1 MGATGNNNLDLTFF
15 TNDENGSL
23 LERFKRVLKT
33 TRYFDVL
40 VGYFRASGFFN
51 LYQSL
56 ENVEK
61 IRVIVGLKLDEHTWH
76 IYRHAREGAPLFHR
90 SKSQVRDQYRNELRT
105 EVQATDDNYETD
117 TGIRKFVEYI
127 RSGKLEMRVYPNQPI
142 HAKVYIMRKPEGDE
156 DFGRVITGS
165 SNFSFSGLHENLEF
179 NVELKQGYDVRFALD
194 KFEELWAKA
203 TDITEDFVSTI
214 QQETWVNDT
223 ITPYELYLK
232 FLYEYFKL
240 DLSYDY
246 DLIRDRYPE
255 GFMDLEYQRQAVVN
269 ALRIIDEHGG
279 VFISDVVG
287 LGKTYISAM
296 IAGQLEGHT
305 LVIASPAL
313 LDENNP
319 GSWPNVMRDF
329 SVQASYES
337 IGKLDRIDA
346 NRLRRIKNVIID
358 EAHAFRTETN
368 MTYEQLVK
376 ICHGKRVILVTATPY
391 NNRPSD
397 LHAQIRI
404 FQKGKQSTIPGLP
417 NIDDFFGKLESMIE
431 PGLREENFEEYIR
444 QTKEVARHIRARV
457 LKHLMVRR
465 TRTEIVNFFGDD
477 LNSQGLRFPT
487 VNPPQPLYYKMN
499 AAESRVFDLTLN
511 LLQNEFSYTR
521 YAPMLY
527 YKEKISEMERQSQR
541 NMMRFMKILL
551 VKRLESSF
559 HAFRKSLGRFIR
571 SYEFFIKLYDEG
583 DVYFSRKHLHKVFDL
598 IEAGDDEGVEKLLA
612 EGKAEKISA
621 DMFDPALRSALAA
634 DLDTLI
640 RIRTDWEGINR
651 DPKLQEFIHQLK
663 SDPVLKENKL
673 IVFTESKETAEYLK
687 QNLEP
692 HEPGRILMFTG
703 SSDHDLRREVIY
715 NFDNKSKERS
725 DQFRIL
731 ITTEV
736 LAEGVNLHRSN
747 VVVNYDIPWNPT
759 RMMQRVGRI
768 NRVDTPFD
776 TIYTYNFFP
785 SEEGNDAIRLQQIA
799 MTKINAFITLLG
811 ADAKLLTEM
820 EEIEQHELFNKLNAK
835 SSIEG
840 EDEDSPLTWLKVIRD
855 IMEKNPALFNRIATM
870 PIKAKSSVEANG
882 KIPGVFS
889 FIKKGSLE
897 KFCFCNRDMH
907 TNELD
912 FQEAAALLKAEP
924 ATPRAACDLEKF
936 YLMIGANLS
945 GFREALAFD
954 NDEEQTSKN
963 SSSFSKLQRQVKFL
977 LNTFEALPRPDRE
990 FLDKVQLRLR
1000 EGALPRQTVTNAY
1013 KEVAAALELNDLK
1026 GALKILLKTVPS
1038 ELLHDHVADELMKG
1052 KESEEVIL
1060 SLNLN
1065 GN

>member
-23 LERFKRVLKT
+23 LERFRRVLKT

-61 IRVIVGLKLDEHTWH
+61 IRVIVGLKLDEHTWD

-90 SKSQVRDQYRNELRT
+90 SKSQVRDQYKAELRN

-117 TGIRKFVEYI
+117 TGIRKFVEFI
-127 RSGKLEMRVYPNQPI
+127 LSGKLEMKVYPNQPI

-194 KFEELWAKA
+194 KFEELWAQA
-203 TDITEDFVSTI
+203 IDITEDFVSTV
-214 QQETWVNDT
+214 QHDTWVNDT
-223 ITPYELYLK
+223 ITPYQLYLK
-232 FLYEYFKL
+232 FLYEYFKP

-246 DLIRDRYPE
+246 DLMRDRYPE
-255 GFMDLEYQRQAVVN
+255 GFMDLEYQCQAVVN
-269 ALRIIDEHGG
+269 ALRIIEEHGG

-329 SVQASYES
+329 SVQATFES
-337 IGKLDRIDA
+337 IGKLDSIDA
-346 NRLRRIKNVIID
+346 NRLRRVKNVIID

-368 MTYEQLVK
+368 KTYARLAT
-376 ICHGKRVILVTATPY
+376 ICHGKKVILVTATPY

-397 LHAQIRI
+397 LLAQIRI

-417 NIDDFFGKLESMIE
+417 NIDAFFGRLEKLID

-444 QTKEVARHIRARV
+444 QTKEIARQIRGKV

-477 LNSQGLRFPT
+477 LTKQGLRFPE
-487 VNPPQPLYYKMN
+487 VNPPQPLYYRMN
-499 AAESRVFDLTLN
+499 AEESRVFDLTLS
-511 LLQNEFSYTR
+511 LLQNDFRYTR

-527 YKEKISEMERQSQR
+527 YRGTITEMERQSQR

-559 HAFRKSLGRFIR
+559 HAFRKSLDRFIR

-692 HEPGRILMFTG
+692 HEPGKILMFTG
-703 SSDHDLRREVIY
+703 SSDHELRREVIY

-820 EEIEQHELFNKLNAK
+820 EEIEQHELFNKLNSK
-835 SSIEG
+835 SSLEG
-840 EDEDSPLTWLKVIRD
+840 EEEDSPLVYLKEIRD
-855 IMEKNPALFNRIATM
+855 IMENDPALFNKIAAL
-870 PIKAKSSVEANG
+870 PVKAKSSVDRG
-882 KIPGVFS
+882 DKTSGVFS

-897 KFCFCNRDMH
+897 KFCFCGHDMR
-907 TNELD
+907 TGELD

-924 ATPRAACDLEKF
+924 DTPRASCDLEKF
-936 YLMIGANLS
+936 YLMIGANLA
-945 GFREALAFD
+945 GFRETLAKE
-954 NDEEQTSKN
+954 NDDERGTTNMSIY
-963 SSSFSKLQRQVKFL
+963 SKLQRQVKFL
-977 LNTFEALPRPDRE
+977 LGAFEALPGPDRE
-990 FLDKVQLRLR
+990 FLEMLLFRLR
-1000 EGALPRQTVTNAY
+1000 EGALPKQTATVAY
-1013 KEVAAALELNDLK
+1013 KEVAAALEQNDLK
-1026 GALKILLKTVPS
+1026 GAIKILLRSVPS
-1038 ELLHDHVADELMKG
+1038 TLLHDHVADDIMKG

-1060 SLNLN
+1060 SLNLS

>member
-23 LERFKRVLKT
+23 LERFRRVLKT

-40 VGYFRASGFFN
+40 VGYFRASGFYN

-56 ENVEK
+56 ENVER
-61 IRVIVGLKLDEHTWH
+61 IRVIVGLKLDEHTWD

-90 SKSQVRDQYRNELRT
+90 SKSQVRDQYKAELRN

-117 TGIRKFVEYI
+117 TGIRKFVEFI
-127 RSGKLEMRVYPNQPI
+127 LSGKLEMKVYPNQPI

-194 KFEELWAKA
+194 KFEELWAQA
-203 TDITEDFVSTI
+203 IDITEDFVSTV
-214 QQETWVNDT
+214 QHDTWVNDT
-223 ITPYELYLK
+223 ITPYQLYLK
-232 FLYEYFKL
+232 FLYEYFKP

-246 DLIRDRYPE
+246 DLMRDRYPE
-255 GFMDLEYQRQAVVN
+255 GFMDLEYQCQAVVN
-269 ALRIIDEHGG
+269 ALRIIEEHGG

-329 SVQASYES
+329 SVQATFES

-417 NIDDFFGKLESMIE
+417 NIDGFFGKLESMIE

-444 QTKEVARHIRARV
+444 QTKEVARQIRARV

-477 LNSQGLRFPT
+477 LNRQGLRFPA
-487 VNPPQPLYYKMN
+487 VNPPQALYYKMN

-527 YKEKISEMERQSQR
+527 YRGKITEMERQSQR

-598 IEAGDDEGVEKLLA
+598 IESGDDEGVEKLLA

-692 HEPGRILMFTG
+692 HEPGKILMFTG

-715 NFDNKSKERS
+715 NFDHKSKERS

-820 EEIEQHELFNKLNAK
+820 EEIEQHELFNKLNSK
-835 SSIEG
+835 SSLEG
-840 EDEDSPLTWLKVIRD
+840 EEEDSPLVYLKEIRD
-855 IMEKNPALFNRIATM
+855 IMENDPALFNRIATM

-882 KIPGVFS
+882 KTPGVFS

-897 KFCFCNRDMH
+897 KFCFCNSDML
-907 TNELD
+907 TSELD

-924 ATPRAACDLEKF
+924 STPRTACDLEKF

-945 GFREALAFD
+945 GFREAVAFD

-977 LNTFEALPRPDRE
+977 LNTFEALPRNDRE
-990 FLDKVQLRLR
+990 FLEKVQLRLR
-1000 EGALPRQTVTNAY
+1000 EGALPRQTAINAY

-1026 GALKILLKTVPS
+1026 GALKILLRLVPS
-1038 ELLHDHVADELMKG
+1038 ELLHDHVADDIMKG

>member
-1 MGATGNNNLDLTFF
+1 MDGESRTNLDLTFF
-15 TNDENGSL
+15 TNDADGTL
-23 LERFKRVLKT
+23 LDRFRRVLKT

-40 VGYFRASGFFN
+40 VGYFRASGFYN

-56 ENVEK
+56 ENIEK
-61 IRVIVGLKLDEHTWH
+61 IRVIVGLKLDEHTWDV
-76 IYRHAREGAPLFHR
+76 YRHARSGEQIHFR
-90 SKSQVRDQYRNELRT
+90 STPDIRKQYKEELRS
-105 EVQATDDNYETD
+105 EVQATDDNIETD

-142 HAKVYIMRKPEGDE
+142 HAKVYIMRKPEGDD

-179 NVELKQGYDVRFALD
+179 NVELKQGYDVRFALK
-194 KFEELWAKA
+194 KFEDLWKDAI
-203 TDITEDFVSTI
+203 DITEDFVATV
-214 QQETWVNDT
+214 QEDTWVNDS

-246 DLIRDRYPE
+246 DLMRDRYPE

-269 ALRIIDEHGG
+269 AIKIIEEHGG

-305 LVIASPAL
+305 LVLASPAL

-319 GSWPNVMRDF
+319 GSWRNVMRDF
-329 SVQASYES
+329 NVQASFES
-337 IGKLDRIDA
+337 IGKLGSLDT
-346 NRLRRIKNVIID
+346 NRLQRVKNVIID

-368 MTYEQLVK
+368 KTYEQLAS
-376 ICHGKRVILVTATPY
+376 ICHGKKVILVTATPY

-397 LHAQIRI
+397 LLAQIRI
-404 FQKGKQSTIPGLP
+404 FQKGKQSTLPGLP
-417 NIDDFFGKLESMIE
+417 NIEAFFGRLNSMVD
-431 PGLREENFEEYIR
+431 PALREEDFDAYIQ
-444 QTKEVARHIRARV
+444 QTKEIARQIRSRV
-457 LKHLMVRR
+457 LRHLMVRR
-465 TRTEIVNFFGDD
+465 TRTEIVNFFEDD
-477 LNSQGLRFPT
+477 LKSQGLRFPF
-487 VNPPQPLYYKMN
+487 VEPPRALYYRMN
-499 AAESRVFDLTLN
+499 WHESKIFDATLA

-527 YKEKISEMERQSQR
+527 YKGTITEMERQSQR

-559 HAFRKSLGRFIR
+559 FAFRKTLGRFIR

-583 DVYFSRKHLHKVFDL
+583 DVYFSRKHLHKIFDL
-598 IEAGDDEGVEKLLA
+598 IEAGDDEGVEKLLI

-621 DMFDPALRSALAA
+621 DMFDPALRAALAA
-634 DLDTLI
+634 DLKTLI
-640 RIRTDWEGINR
+640 RIRTDWEGITR
-651 DPKLQEFIHQLK
+651 DPKLEEFIAQLK
-663 SDPVLKENKL
+663 SDPILKKNKL
-673 IVFTESKETAEYLK
+673 IVFTESKETAEYLLE
-687 QNLEP
+687 NLEP
-692 HEPGRILMFTG
+692 HQPGKILLFTG
-703 SSDHDLRREVIY
+703 SSDPGLRRDVIY

-725 DQFRIL
+725 DQYRIL

-799 MTKINAFITLLG
+799 MTKINSFITLLG

-820 EEIEQHELFNKLNAK
+820 EEIEQHELFNKLNSK

-840 EDEDSPLTWLKVIRD
+840 ENDDSPLAYLKEIRD
-855 IMEKNPALFNRIATM
+855 IMENDPGLFNRIAAL
-870 PIKAKSSVEANG
+870 PVKAKSSKACNG
-882 KIPGVFS
+882 QAPGVFS

-897 KFCFCNRDMH
+897 KFYLCDGDMM
-907 TNELD
+907 TGELD
-912 FQEAAALLKAEP
+912 FLAAAALLKTEP
-924 ATPRAACDLEKF
+924 GTPRAACDLERF
-936 YLMIGANLS
+936 YEMIGANLARL
-945 GFREALAFD
+945 REDLANE
-954 NDEEQTSKN
+954 NDEARVTPN
-963 SSSFSKLQRQVKFL
+963 SSMYSKFQRQVKFL
-977 LNTFEALPRPDRE
+977 LESFEALPESDRR
-990 FLDKVQLRLR
+990 FLEKILLRLR
-1000 EGALPRQTVTNAY
+1000 EGALPKQTVTNAH
-1013 KEVAAALELNDLK
+1013 KEVASALEVNDLK
-1026 GALKILLKTVPS
+1026 GALKILLRSVPAA
-1038 ELLHDHVADELMKG
+1038 LLNDHVSDEKS
-1052 KESEEVIL
+1052 KVKATEEVIL